1 MERINRIMLA
11 GTKSGSG
18 KTTITCGILQCL
30 VDRGYNVSSFK
41 CGPDYIDPMFHS
53 KVIGT
58 NSANL
63 DSFFTDSEVLNHLLY
78 KNSVGSDISVIEG
91 VMGYYDG
98 IGLTDVAS
106 SYSVATI
113 TKTPVILVL
122 DCKGMSSS
130 IGALLKG
137 FVEYKPNS
145 SIKGVIFN
153 QLPKVIYKDVKKLA
167 EDLGIIVFG
176 YVPTISE
183 CMLESRHLGLVTADE
198 IEDIKHKLELLA
210 NKLNET
216 IDIEAIVE
224 LSKQAEAID
233 IKPIC
238 STKTDKSINIAVAKD
253 NAFCFTY
260 KDNIEMLKQMGCNIV
275 SFSPLKDEKLP
286 ENIHG
291 LILSG
296 GYPELYA
303 DTLSQNQSM
312 LESIKTAIES
322 GMPTIAEC
330 GGFMYLHDCIE
341 DSEGNFRQVV
351 GAIKGKCFK
360 TNRLQRFGYIT
371 LEAKEDNLI
380 AKQTDKIKAHEFHY
394 WDSDHGG
401 DSFDAVKASGTK
413 AWECIHAT
421 ATLYAGFPHLYFY
434 SNPSIAEHFVDKC
447 IQYSKQ

>member
-1 MERINRIMLA
+1 MLA

-18 KTTITCGILQCL
+18 KTTITCGILKCL

-63 DSFFTDSEVLNHLLY
+63 DSFFTDSDVLNLLLY

-106 SYSVATI
+106 TYSVAAI
-113 TKTPVILVL
+113 TKTPVILVI

-130 IGALLKG
+130 IAALLKG
-137 FVEYKPNS
+137 FVEYKENS
-145 SIKGVIFN
+145 YIKGVIFN
-153 QLPKVIYKDVKKLA
+153 QLPKVIYQDVKKLA
-167 EDLGIIVFG
+167 EDLGISVLG

-198 IEDIKHKLELLA
+198 IKDIKAKLELLA
-210 NKLNET
+210 TKLNET
-216 IDIEAIVE
+216 IDIEAIVQ

-233 IKPIC
+233 IKAIPI
-238 STKTDKSINIAVAKD
+238 TKANSNINIAVAKD

-260 KDNIEMLKQMGCNIV
+260 KDNIDILEQMGCNIV
-275 SFSPLKDEKLP
+275 SFSPLKDKKLP
-286 ENIHG
+286 ENIDG

-303 DTLSQNQSM
+303 DVLSQNRSM
-312 LESIKTAIES
+312 LESIKSAIND
-322 GMPTIAEC
+322 GIPTIAEC
-330 GGFMYLHDCIE
+330 GGFMYLHDSIE
-341 DSEGNFRQVV
+341 DCKGNFYPMAGV
-351 GAIKGKCFK
+351 IKGKCFK

-380 AKQTDKIKAHEFHY
+380 AEKNDRIKAHEFHY
-394 WDSDHGG
+394 WDSDNGG
-401 DSFDAVKASGTK
+401 DGFDAVKASGTK

-421 ATLYAGFPHLYFY
+421 KTLYAGFPHLYFY
-434 SNPSIAEHFVDKC
+434 SNPSIAERFVDKC
-447 IQYSKQ
+447 SQFQVNIKC